1 MRFRRSALTTL
12 ALPTLVP
19 WAVLGAALVLAT
31 MPAWRPLVFGT
42 ALTLDDLLSLRCLS
56 G

>member
-1 MRFRRSALTTL
+1 
-12 ALPTLVP
+12 
-19 WAVLGAALVLAT
+19 

>member
-1 MRFRRSALTTL
+1 MRRRRSARPTL

-19 WAVLGAALVLAT
+19 WLVLGAGLVLAT

-42 ALTLDDLLSLRCLS
+42 ALTLDNLLSLRCLS